1 MSIYALELDDFSDD
15 NYKLIG
21 IHTTL
26 EDYRL
31 AFFLNRFLE
40 AKFVRA
46 SYNLDFENKNYN
58 ASYAIFEYEKNKELG
73 AEWFLIANIFKTKLK
88 AIGLFPESQTKA
100 YLIPEKKKVDYF
112 LKIEGDCTY
121 ETVSKLVE
129 QIQQIPQVI
138 TAYIIET
145 NTLKSKEFLIF

>member
-1 MSIYALELDDFSDD
+1 MSIFALELDDFSDD

-31 AFFLNRFLE
+31 AFFLNKFLN
-40 AKFVRA
+40 AKFKR
-46 SYNLDFENKNYN
+46 SPYNLDFKNKNYD
-58 ASYAIFEYEKNKELG
+58 ASYSIFEYEENAEIG
-73 AEWFLIANIFKTKLK
+73 AEWFLIANIFSAKLK
-88 AIGLFPESQTKA
+88 SDGLFPESETKA

-121 ETVSKLVE
+121 ENASKLVE
-129 QIQQIPQVI
+129 QIQQVPQVI